1 MALPQGLEEA
11 RLQKR
16 ALKLQRNREKRSNSW
31 LRRDRQRFTIRGT
44 LTALFSGWLTIVLTP
59 AIPTAFAVKYTNQ
72 NAVVTFATNFVA
84 IFPLS
89 RIFDVVTEE
98 LNTRRG
104 AGQGLLIIVTVR
116 WVENPSTLYRAAEL
130 GSSNLVQLIITI
142 IATLRGQ
149 FFIVQT
155 SLVGAVISNSVL
167 LVGVG
172 FLLGGLEWQ
181 TQYFDP
187 VSTGSFFNQL
197 TFSVIG
203 LIIPT
208 ASSIFGRMSASTIA
222 KISRAESLIL
232 LLSYLSYLLYCYK
245 SHKEIWVE
253 TKKKSGKRWKDIVS
267 EGDTIESIASIGAM
281 HSATMVGVDRQPRY
295 EVPEEQGT
303 YPKMSSTSLVLILVI
318 DTVILGFCT
327 TFAVDS
333 IDGLTQQTVLSQSFV
348 GLILLPILS
357 CNFHA
362 IKLAYEDK
370 MSLSFAITIN
380 GSIQLLLG
388 ILPLAVIIGWIRK
401 DPAMN
406 LLFNT
411 FQVVSLAISV
421 MVLKIMTQL
430 GSSHW

>member
-1 MALPQGLEEA
+1 M
-11 RLQKR
+11 
-16 ALKLQRNREKRSNSW
+16 
-31 LRRDRQRFTIRGT
+31 
-44 LTALFSGWLTIVLTP
+44 
-59 AIPTAFAVKYTNQ
+59 
-72 NAVVTFATNFVA
+72 
-84 IFPLS
+84 
-89 RIFDVVTEE
+89 
-98 LNTRRG
+98 
-104 AGQGLLIIVTVR
+104 
-116 WVENPSTLYRAAEL
+116 
-130 GSSNLVQLIITI
+130 QLIITI

-149 FFIVQT
+149 VFIVQT

-167 LVGVG
+167 LVGAG

-181 TQYFDP
+181 TQYYDP

-197 TFSVIG
+197 TFSVIS

-222 KISRAESLIL
+222 KLSRAESLIL

-245 SHKEIWVE
+245 TQKELWVA
-253 TKKKSGKRWKDIVS
+253 TDKKRGKRWKDFVG
-267 EGDTIESIASIGAM
+267 EGDTLKSIATIGAM
-281 HSATMVGVDRQPRY
+281 YSATIIGVDRGSCF
-295 EVPEEQGT
+295 EELEEELIPP
-303 YPKMSSTSLVLILVI
+303 YMSSTSLVLIMVI

-362 IKLAYEDK
+362 IKLAYGNE

-388 ILPLAVIIGWIRK
+388 VLPLAVIIGWIRN

-406 LLFNT
+406 LLFDI

-421 MVLKIMTQL
+421 VVLKLMTQL
-430 GSSHW
+430 GGSHW